1 MTTPV
6 ILLFAYSKFSQI
18 LLNLFVGKGDVMC
31 GIHSPV
37 DKKKK
42 SQFYYLFHYFLK
54 HPEQSFDLLLYPNL
68 FPTLLL
74 ET

>member
-37 DKKKK
+37 EKKKK
-42 SQFYYLFHYFLK
+42 VNFIICSIISWNIQSRVLTCFCIQTYF
-54 HPEQSFDLLLYPNL
+54 PLY
-68 FPTLLL
+68 F
-74 ET
+74 